1 MGKEKL
7 AFGKINFI
15 MLAISMV
22 IVIIGLILMAGAGST
37 EEAYN
42 PDIFSPMRIKVA
54 PIITFVGFLSI
65 IVAILWKQ
73 KK

>member
-7 AFGKINFI
+7 AFSKINFI
-15 MLAISMV
+15 MLAISMI
-22 IVIIGLILMAGAGST
+22 IVIIGLILMAGSGST

-54 PIITFVGFLSI
+54 PIITFVGFLSM

>member
-37 EEAYN
+37 EESYN

>member
-37 EEAYN
+37 EESYN
-42 PDIFSPMRIKVA
+42 PDIFSPTRIKVA